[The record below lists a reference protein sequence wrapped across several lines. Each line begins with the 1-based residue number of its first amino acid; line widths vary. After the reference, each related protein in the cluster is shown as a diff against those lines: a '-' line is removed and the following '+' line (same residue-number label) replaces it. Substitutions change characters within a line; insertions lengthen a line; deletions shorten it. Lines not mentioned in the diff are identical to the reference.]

1 MLGTPAHRVNRWV
14 AFDLFGQNASKLTDF
29 RIPPVR
35 RDPTAISLWAGAAY
49 EVDGPPSLRGGPVSA
64 AFIHGTSAGRAGA
77 AYDEAHETG
86 DMIVLMN
93 KWVFSFLA
101 AASMLWAQSGTI
113 QGVVKD
119 PSEAVV
125 AGASVVLT
133 NLDTGLRRELS
144 TNDQGFFTAPTL
156 PVGRYKISAAK
167 AGF

>member
-1 MLGTPAHRVNRWV
+1 
-14 AFDLFGQNASKLTDF
+14 
-29 RIPPVR
+29 
-35 RDPTAISLWAGAAY
+35 
-49 EVDGPPSLRGGPVSA
+49 
-64 AFIHGTSAGRAGA
+64 
-77 AYDEAHETG
+77 
-86 DMIVLMN
+86 MIVLMN